1 MGLQT
6 LDKFLRASVLLA
18 FIFATPS
25 FAQSQNDQGENP
37 QTIVVLQSA
46 ILVIDLDRFFT
57 NSLFG
62 RRIQAE
68 FQAARTELLTEN
80 SEKFAE
86 LTAEEQE
93 LTELRPSLSREEFSK
108 LANEFDA
115 KAQTIRAEQTTKGNE
130 LQARPGQA
138 RQQFLSIA
146 QDVLIEIMNERR
158 ALAVL
163 SQDAVLI
170 PADSIN
176 ITEEAIARID
186 SLIGD
191 GSN

>member
-1 MGLQT
+1 MGLKT

-130 LQARPGQA
+130 LQARPAQA